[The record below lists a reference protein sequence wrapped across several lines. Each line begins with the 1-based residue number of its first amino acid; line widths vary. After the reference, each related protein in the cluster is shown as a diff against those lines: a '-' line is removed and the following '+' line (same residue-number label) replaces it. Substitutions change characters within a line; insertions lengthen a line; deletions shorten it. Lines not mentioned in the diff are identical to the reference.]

1 MISKIKEILNT
12 KVVLL
17 NERQKKSLIDILI
30 KILKNNIVIF
40 FVFGIVLSILMSN
53 RTNWDNFH
61 GTWAKKY
68 WIIHFELILYHFIPF
83 FVAVALNL
91 IIKFAKNEI
100 VKKVFKIIMIITNI
114 LSVIYLLLWAW
125 IWCCFNL
132 PPQS

>member
-17 NERQKKSLIDILI
+17 NERQKKSLIDVLI

-53 RTNWDNFH
+53 RTNWDNFQ
-61 GTWAKKY
+61 GEWAKKY
-68 WIIHFELILYHFIPF
+68 WIIHLELILYHFIPF

-91 IIKFAKNEI
+91 IIKFSKNEI

-114 LSVIYLLLWAW
+114 LSVIYLLLWTW